1 MQRRTRGASSLR
13 LARCL
18 TPANL
23 IRGDNAG
30 VPERRIFGGCL
41 LPTPEGLLSAA
52 VGALR
57 QRSDDAQPAFL
68 TCTDRSVRLAARQH
82 NTVPESL
89 IVDGLASDPHYEYIR
104 HYASAATQ
112 ALGEVE
118 LPGGQLSRAILTQY
132 WKYLQTVVPSGLDV
146 PEDPVGDC
154 DPSLH
159 VLLRPALAPKLL
171 ARTPFKS
178 GAAAAKYAAT
188 VAGLRD
194 ALHRIQQYM
203 FFMRPADP
211 SRPSTDTALRLNELL
226 AYVSVLYR
234 WASWMLWTTDKHV
247 CHRLSPSNR
256 RFLPLGGSPEA
267 PAETFARH
275 LDRGPSG
282 TTGSMQCMALRAAVS
297 DVLGHLTR
305 LANLWQTGKRSGGT
319 YGTVDTVVSTVEV
332 LSIVH
337 HHAQYII
344 NATLTGY
351 GVWAT
356 DSLNNEY
363 LRAAVDSQERFCRT
377 TAPLFPTM
385 TAPSWARMEL
395 SIKAWFGAALAAD
408 LLRSGA
414 PSLHYESILRLVAS
428 RRTTWSAGPPPD
440 DMARGPGGHR
450 AGGGTCRE
458 KIQRA
463 RRDNEPPPLPRPR
476 LHSTPAPS
484 TRRFRRRRADGA
496 GPPLPDAEDPVAEP
510 PAAAAQPAT
519 YYTHMGEVPPRLP
532 ARNVAGPDRR
542 PPAATCP
549 LLVRRA
555 SLGSLDR
562 PRGWGPA
569 PEGEPDQME
578 ATYLTADDD
587 DDARSKATHAASARE
602 RHAPYEDDES
612 IYETVSE
619 DGGRIYEEIPWM
631 RVYENVCVNTANAAP
646 ASPYIEAE
654 NPLYDWGGS
663 ALFSPPGRTGP
674 PPPPLS
680 PSPVLAR
687 HRANALTNDGPTNVA
702 ALSAL
707 LTKLKREGRRSR

>member
-52 VGALR
+52 VALR
-57 QRSDDAQPAFL
+57 SAPDDAQPAFL
-68 TCTDRSVRLAARQH
+68 TRTDRSVRLAARQH

-159 VLLRPALAPKLL
+159 VLLRPTLAPKLL

-178 GAAAAKYAAT
+178 GAVAAKYAAT

-234 WASWMLWTTDKHV
+234 WASWMLWRTSWR
-247 CHRLSPSNR
+247 HRLSPSNR

-282 TTGSMQCMALRAAVS
+282 TNGSMQCMALRAAVS

-428 RRTTWSAGPPPD
+428 RRTTWSAGLPD
-440 DMARGPGGHR
+440 DSGRGPGGHR
-450 AGGGTCRE
+450 AGGGTRRE
-458 KIQRA
+458 KIWRA
-463 RRDNEPPPLPRPR
+463 RRDNEPRPPRPR
-476 LHSTPAPS
+476 LHSTPAL
-484 TRRFRRRRADGA
+484 TRRFRRRCADG
-496 GPPLPDAEDPVAEP
+496 GNRGSPLPDADDPVTEP
-510 PAAAAQPAT
+510 PARPQPAT
-519 YYTHMGEVPPRLP
+519 YYTHMGEVLLRLP
-532 ARNVAGPDRR
+532 ARNGAGPDRR
-542 PPAATCP
+542 PPVATCP

-562 PRGWGPA
+562 PRVWGPA

-587 DDARSKATHAASARE
+587 DARHKATHAASARE

-619 DGGRIYEEIPWM
+619 DGGRVYEEIPWM
-631 RVYENVCVNTANAAP
+631 RVYENVCANTANAAP

-663 ALFSPPGRTGP
+663 ALFSPPGLHWAP
-674 PPPPLS
+674 APAVE